1 MAEQKSLSKS
11 IGTFFSNFA
20 KKKTWYGLF
29 NSATFNYTDYEKRSG
44 LDLYKISLYL
54 NKALDKRAEK
64 IGSTEWIV
72 RNTAGDVI
80 EYAEGKGE
88 ADWIYKLFAKPNSL
102 MTGKEFFST
111 LQKQKDANGKAYVLI
126 ISEVK
131 APELEFDKPAPKTD
145 KKKKPITEMHL
156 LAPECVVEKYNQEL
170 TQIVEYEYH
179 TSKNGTIKY
188 KPEQIIRI
196 VRIDPANPLQA
207 ESLIQSG
214 RKAISVGIQLDD
226 YQSNV
231 LRNGGAI
238 KGIMKYKGE
247 ALTKEQIEEQK
258 DRYKEQYAGADKA
271 GIPLFIGGDCD
282 YQSVGLNPEEIGYL
296 QSKNANLNDICI
308 LTGVPKSI
316 LGNFDEIKYDN
327 ADSSIKIFLKE
338 VITPQ
343 AIELGEAFNW
353 TIIPEDMD
361 LDFVPFVDEEKEAIQ
376 KTMEVSNNSY
386 CLTTNEKRKMVSKI
400 SGQDL
405 PDVEGGDEIL
415 APFSLTPISSISEP
429 SKDTPEEE
437 PEEKA
442 VKVKSFKPIL
452 KEEMKVNYAETVNK
466 YIDKRAI
473 QLQEGVVV
481 FAKHQEDRIMKLLG
495 LATKG
500 KSKVKL
506 ELDGEFDVEVGLAIK
521 FITPYLE
528 EFISDAGNGAL
539 DLLGIDK
546 PLAMTERMKKV
557 IEKKAKFYAK
567 TTTKTTFKELEDTLS
582 IGAEANETI
591 NQLTDRV
598 KVVFNK
604 LSTSRAELIARTEAT
619 TANNDGLLEAYRQSG
634 VATGK
639 EWIAVMDDRTRPEH
653 AMLNGEIVGLS
664 ENFSNGLP
672 YPQEFNCRCVIG
684 PALEE

>member
-1 MAEQKSLSKS
+1 MAKDS
-11 IGTFFSNFA
+11 IQNRIADFIGSF

-29 NSATFNYTDYEKRSG
+29 NTTTFNYTDYEKRDG
-44 LDLYKISLYL
+44 LSLYKLSMYL
-54 NKALDKRAEK
+54 NKALDKRGEK
-64 IGSTEWIV
+64 IGATEWIV
-72 RNTAGDVI
+72 RNSSGEVI
-80 EYAEGKGE
+80 EYKKGE

-102 MTGKEFFST
+102 MTGKQFFST
-111 LQKQKDANGKAYVLI
+111 LQKQKDANGKAYVLVIPKIGTPELFDNTKKTKEISEMYLLDPRGMLEKFDENGINI
-126 ISEVK
+126 IS
-131 APELEFDKPAPKTD
+131 
-145 KKKKPITEMHL
+145 
-156 LAPECVVEKYNQEL
+156 
-170 TQIVEYEYH
+170 YEYTTKKGT
-179 TSKNGTIKY
+179 TSY
-188 KPEQIIRI
+188 KPEQIIRM
-196 VRIDPANPLQA
+196 VRIDPENPTKC
-207 ESLIQSG
+207 ESLVESG
-214 RKAISVGIQLDD
+214 KKNISVGIQLDD
-226 YQSNV
+226 YQSSV
-231 LRNGGAI
+231 LKNGGSI
-238 KGIMKYKGE
+238 RGIMKYKGE
-247 ALTKEQIEEQK
+247 ALTREQIEEQK
-258 DRYKEQYAGADKA
+258 DLYKEQYGGADKS
-271 GIPLFIGGDCD
+271 GVPLFIGGDVD
-282 YQSVGLNPEEIGYL
+282 YQNVGLNPEEMGYL

-327 ADSSIKIFLKE
+327 ADASLKIFLKE

-343 AIELGEAFNW
+343 AVELQEAFNW

-376 KTMEVSNNSY
+376 KTIEVSNNSY
-386 CLTTNEKRKMVSKI
+386 CLTTNEKRKMISRI

-405 PDVEGGDEIL
+405 PDVEGGDAVL
-415 APFSLTPISSISEP
+415 VPFSLSPISSTNEP
-429 SKDTPEEE
+429 DEEESEE
-437 PEEKA
+437 PEEEQKA
-442 VKVKSFKPIL
+442 VKKSFKPII
-452 KEEMKVNYAETVNK
+452 KEEIKANYAETVNK

-506 ELDGEFDVEVGLAIK
+506 DLDGEFDEEVGLAIN
-521 FITPYLE
+521 FIMPYLE

-567 TTTKTTFKELEDTLS
+567 TTTKTTFKQLEDTLS

-591 NQLTDRV
+591 NQLTNRV
-598 KVVFNK
+598 KEVFTE

-653 AMLNGEIVGLS
+653 AMLNGEIVGLN
-664 ENFSNGLP
+664 ENFSNGIP
-672 YPQEFNCRCVIG
+672 YPQEYNCRCVIG
-684 PALEE
+684 PAIEE

>member
-1 MAEQKSLSKS
+1 MAEQKSFIKS
-11 IGTFFSNFA
+11 IETFLGNFA

-29 NSATFNYTDYEKRSG
+29 NTSTFNYTDYEKRDG
-44 LDLYKISLYL
+44 LSLYKLSMYL
-54 NKALDKRAEK
+54 NKALDKRGEK
-64 IGSTEWIV
+64 IGATEWIV

-80 EYAEGKGE
+80 EFGKGD
-88 ADWIYKLFAKPNSL
+88 ADWIYKLFAKPNYL
-102 MTGKEFFST
+102 MTGKQFFST
-111 LQKQKDANGKAYVLI
+111 LQKQKDANGKAYVLVI
-126 ISEVK
+126 PEVGV
-131 APELEFDKPAPKTD
+131 PDLDFDKKPTE
-145 KKKKPITEMHL
+145 KKKTTKIKEMYL
-156 LAPECVVEKYNQEL
+156 LDPRGMIEKYDENG
-170 TQIVEYEYH
+170 TKIVSYEY
-179 TSKNGTIKY
+179 TTKRGTIIY
-188 KPEQIIRI
+188 NPEQIIRMA
-196 VRIDPANPLQA
+196 RIDPENPTKC
-207 ESLIQSG
+207 ESLVESG
-214 RKAISVGIQLDD
+214 KKNISVGIQLDD
-226 YQSNV
+226 YQSSV
-231 LRNGGAI
+231 LKNGGSI
-238 KGIMKYKGE
+238 RGIMKYKSE
-247 ALTKEQIEEQK
+247 ALTREQIEEQK
-258 DRYKEQYAGADKA
+258 DLYKEQYGGADKS
-271 GIPLFIGGDCD
+271 GVPLFIGGDVD
-282 YQSVGLNPEEIGYL
+282 YQNVGLNPEEMGYL

-327 ADSSIKIFLKE
+327 ADASIKIFLKE

-343 AIELGEAFNW
+343 ATELQEAFNW

-361 LDFVPFVDEEKEAIQ
+361 LDYVPFVDEEKEAIQ
-376 KTMEVSNNSY
+376 KTMETANNSY
-386 CLTTNEKRKMVSKI
+386 CLTTNEKRRMVSKI

-405 PDVEGGDEIL
+405 PDVEGGNDIL
-415 APFSLTPISSISEP
+415 APFSLSPISSITDKETP
-429 SKDTPEEE
+429 EETPEEE
-437 PEEKA
+437 QKA
-442 VKVKSFKPIL
+442 VKKSFKPLI
-452 KEEMKVNYAETVNK
+452 KEEIKVNYAETINK

-500 KSKVKL
+500 KSKVKV
-506 ELDGEFDVEVGLAIK
+506 ELDGEFNEEVGLAIK